1 MKPEYFEIEL
11 FEEESDKD
19 FLFNFCR
26 ELEWKSH
33 TLKIQGKEI
42 PVPRLIEWFGDVDYT
57 YSGITHHAKKMP
69 EIILQ
74 VKEVLEK
81 NCSLKLKKEVKF
93 NSVLLNLYRNGRD
106 SISFHS
112 DDERELDEEPII
124 ASVSLGATR
133 RFIFKN
139 KENGKL
145 KEEIK
150 LNHGH
155 CLIMYGKTQK
165 EWFHGI
171 PKEENINEERINLTF
186 RFTHAKKLR

>member
-1 MKPEYFEIEL
+1 MKPEIFEIEL

-26 ELEWKSH
+26 ELDWKSH

-42 PVPRLIEWFGDVDYT
+42 PVPRLIEWFGDVNYT
-57 YSGITHHAKKMP
+57 YSGITHRAKEMP
-69 EIILQ
+69 EILLQ

-81 NCSLKLKKEVKF
+81 SCSLKLKKEIKF
-93 NSVLLNLYRNGRD
+93 NSVLLNLYRNGKD

-112 DDERELDEEPII
+112 DDEKELYEEPVI
-124 ASVSLGATR
+124 ASISLGATR

-145 KEEIK
+145 KEEFK
-150 LNHGH
+150 LTHGK
-155 CLIMYGKTQK
+155 CIVMYGKTQK

-171 PKEENINEERINLTF
+171 PKEENVNEERINLTF
-186 RFTHAKKLR
+186 RFTHAKKMR